1 MTPVAPMLADQA
13 QANRSRFLS
22 LSCRVDLLPQ
32 PSLSS
37 SVNMAPVMESTM
49 GTIRAI
55 EAALE
60 IHMERN
66 IVTSMK
72 PGIKEITKRAAIRN
86 RAHVRDKNKTCL
98 TQKNEPLA
106 GPDSGDHVEA
116 ESVMEAA
123 VLHGDGHDKAADKHH
138 VGALN
143 ILKSRPSF
151 IIHIDLEVEPG
162 HLVSGGHPGQGQHH
176 QGQQRGDGEGEQ
188 LQDPEHGHHFRDRVM
203 GVHCTVQTHM

>member
-1 MTPVAPMLADQA
+1 MMTPVAPMLADQA

-86 RAHVRDKNKTCL
+86 RANVREKTCL

-143 ILKSRPSF
+143 ILNHDPHLLF
-151 IIHIDLEVEPG
+151 ILT
-162 HLVSGGHPGQGQHH
+162 L
-176 QGQQRGDGEGEQ
+176 R
-188 LQDPEHGHHFRDRVM
+188 
-203 GVHCTVQTHM
+203 